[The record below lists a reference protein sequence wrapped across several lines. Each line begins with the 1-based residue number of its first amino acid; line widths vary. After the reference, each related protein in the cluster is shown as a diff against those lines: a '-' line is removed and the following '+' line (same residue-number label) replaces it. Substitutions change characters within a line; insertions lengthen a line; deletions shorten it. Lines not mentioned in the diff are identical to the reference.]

1 MGLFSKIT
9 RGLAKTRD
17 SFTGGLKSIFSG
29 RVDEEFFEELEE
41 ALITA
46 DVGVQTSLKLTERL
60 RQRAKAEHIRERD
73 QLWSVLE
80 EEIAALLSQNGAGGL
95 KLTEGCLNIVMLTG
109 VNGAGKTTTIGK
121 LASRWQQEGRSVLLA
136 AADTYRAAAA
146 EQLEGWAA
154 RSGAPL
160 IRQGEGAD
168 PAAVVYDAIAAARA
182 RGTDVL
188 IVDTA
193 GRLQNK
199 TNLMQELAKISRVI
213 GREAPDAAVQTLLV
227 LDGGTGQNAISQAR
241 LFAQAAPL
249 TGLIITKLDGSAK
262 GGAVCGMVD
271 EVGLPVCLIGV
282 GEGIDDLREFDP
294 AAYAHAM
301 FSEDEEAGE

>member
-1 MGLFSKIT
+1 MGLFSKIAA
-9 RGLAKTRD
+9 GLSKTRD
-17 SFTGGLKSIFSG
+17 SFSGGLKSVFSG

-41 ALITA
+41 ALILA
-46 DVGVQTSLKLTERL
+46 DVGVPTSLKLTERL
-60 RQRAKAEHIRERD
+60 RQRAKSEHVKEREA
-73 QLWSVLE
+73 LWSALE

-95 KLTEGCLNIVMLTG
+95 TIEPDRLNVIMLTG

-121 LASRWQQEGRSVLLA
+121 LAARYIAEGKSVLLA

-168 PAAVVYDAIAAARA
+168 PAAVVFDAIAAAKA
-182 RGTDVL
+182 RNCDVL

-199 TNLMQELAKISRVI
+199 TNLMNELAKISRVI
-213 GREAPDAAVQTLLV
+213 GREAADAAVQTLLV
-227 LDGGTGQNAISQAR
+227 LDGGTGQNAISQAT
-241 LFAQAAPL
+241 LFAAAAPL
-249 TGLIITKLDGSAK
+249 SGLIITK
-262 GGAVCGMVD
+262 
-271 EVGLPVCLIGV
+271 
-282 GEGIDDLREFDP
+282 
-294 AAYAHAM
+294 
-301 FSEDEEAGE
+301 

>member
-9 RGLAKTRD
+9 AGLAKTRD
-17 SFTGGLKSIFSG
+17 SFTGGLKSVFSG
-29 RVDEEFFEELEE
+29 RVDEDFFEELEE
-41 ALITA
+41 ALILA

-60 RQRAKAEHIRERD
+60 RERAKADRIRERE

-80 EEIAALLSQNGAGGL
+80 EEIAALLAQNGEGGL
-95 KLTEGCLNIVMLTG
+95 ELDEGKLNIIMMTG

-121 LASRWQQEGRSVLLA
+121 LAARYQSEGRSVLLA

-168 PAAVVYDAIAAARA
+168 PAAVVFDAIAAAHA
-182 RGTDVL
+182 RQADVL

-213 GREAPDAAVQTLLV
+213 AREAPEAAVQTLLV

-241 LFAQAAPL
+241 QFAEAVPL
-249 TGLIITKLDGSAK
+249 SGLIITKLDGSAK
-262 GGAVCGMVD
+262 GGAVCGIVD
-271 EVGLPVCLIGV
+271 ETGLPLRLIGV
-282 GEGIDDLREFDP
+282 GEGLDDLREFDP
-294 AAYAHAM
+294 EAYARAM
-301 FSEDEEAGE
+301 FSSDEG